1 MIATAERE
9 IVLFIANNTEVTR
22 RRMQGVSLQLRV
34 VLDPDLASVLLALA
48 LAAAL
53 SLPRLRKVVRR
64 GERFCASCGRRIL
77 LGERTCDCDF

>member
-34 VLDPDLASVLLALA
+34 VLDPDLASVFLAFALA
-48 LAAAL
+48 GALAV
-53 SLPRLRKVVRR
+53 PRLRKALRR
-64 GERFCASCGRRIL
+64 GERFCESCGRRIF